1 MQSSYVLLNS
11 DIFSQSASVGI
22 ILRMNPVRPDI
33 FDSFSYQLIVH
44 IHSSLK
50 GLAYILSQRRSEN
63 YLYICISTFEKNIE
77 HVFDALKRFE
87 FHGTAY
93 TNKNSIYS
101 LEDRMLRNLFFMRNF
116 FREEN
121 TSEVLKST
129 FVFLN
134 FSDTLAINSYMQ
146 ELLEKKNIF
155 KLSIDPYEKS
165 RLKILELPIQEL
177 YFTLG
182 YTEECQ
188 NIKKLVFA
196 EIMSVLFREKSPVI
210 LNSQKVSFMN
220 IYFDK
225 RLFSGFVTNTHQQRI
240 QADFAQLKSTF
251 IRKVTSFTENDFL
264 WGKNFLNLYLMHI
277 EENYFE
283 KLRVKGIYE
292 EYSIKDISYTLNNS
306 NFSDFRDM
314 LLHYTENKFYIGLYG
329 NIEKE
334 KAKDY
339 FLWLDE

>member
-1 MQSSYVLLNS
+1 
-11 DIFSQSASVGI
+11 
-22 ILRMNPVRPDI
+22 
-33 FDSFSYQLIVH
+33 
-44 IHSSLK
+44 
-50 GLAYILSQRRSEN
+50 
-63 YLYICISTFEKNIE
+63 
-77 HVFDALKRFE
+77 
-87 FHGTAY
+87 
-93 TNKNSIYS
+93 
-101 LEDRMLRNLFFMRNF
+101 MRNF

-155 KLSIDPYEKS
+155 KPSIDPYEKS

-314 LLHYTENKFYIGLYG
+314 LFHYTENKFYIGLYG